1 MKLVLRILN
10 LVLAALAGVAFILLF
25 AIPAF
30 SFNSK
35 VVVDVKEISKFIPE
49 TTYTKDIDVVDTLG
63 TDEIQV
69 GVKFKLSA
77 TEINKVMN
85 GDKDIINNRVIIK
98 NIDDTLQTL
107 DDAVDVLADNTI
119 RKTLQTTIKDL
130 VKQHIESNKKDT
142 EKSADELMDLL
153 GLDDD
158 YFKNFSNALYDEAN
172 KDGATTDSVG
182 AILQEQVDDAILKA
196 EKSNAIKPGSFTQ
209 EQKDSIKAS
218 FVNILNQLEM
228 VKSDG
233 KSLEKIGDLPY
244 MYITKYV
251 KQQLDGKVA
260 AAELEKKEG
269 ETNRV
274 HSDRLIETLVINM
287 IPDLVYQIIGYVSL
301 GMFIG
306 MFIFAGTWILLAAFE
321 LLHFF
326 FVTKK
331 HRLFK
336 GLFLPFFMLSG
347 LLQIVFGFV
356 LTGVCK
362 FVLPEKLDI
371 ASFNLPIKDA
381 IIVPRTCTLASSIVF
396 IIVVGVGLAYFIL
409 KKFVPKDQPKVEG

>member
-10 LVLAALAGVAFILLF
+10 LVIAAIAGVAVVLLF

-35 VVVDVKEISKFIPE
+35 VVVDVNEFSKFIPE
-49 TTYTKDIDVVDTLG
+49 TAYTKDIDVVDTLG

-69 GVKFKLSA
+69 GIKFKLSA
-77 TEINKVMN
+77 TDINKVMN
-85 GDKDIINNRVIIK
+85 GDRDIINNIVIIK

-107 DDAVDVLADNTI
+107 DDAVDILADNTI
-119 RKTLQTTIKDL
+119 RRTLQTTLKDL
-130 VKQHIESNKKDT
+130 VSQHIESSKKDT
-142 EKSADELMDLL
+142 DKSADEIMDLL
-153 GLDDD
+153 GLDDE
-158 YFKNFSNALYDEAN
+158 YFKNFSNGLYDEAN
-172 KDGATTDSVG
+172 KDGATVDTVG
-182 AILQEQVDDAILKA
+182 AILQEQIDDAILRA

-209 EQKDSIKAS
+209 EQKDSVKAS
-218 FVNILNQLEM
+218 FTNILNQLEM

-233 KSLEKIGDLPY
+233 KSLEKISDLPY
-244 MYITKYV
+244 MYVTKFV

-260 AAELEKKEG
+260 EAELEKKEG
-269 ETNRV
+269 ETNRA
-274 HSDRLIETLVINM
+274 HSDRLLETLVINL
-287 IPDLVYQIIGYVSL
+287 IPDIVYQIIGYVSL

-321 LLHFF
+321 LLHFI

-336 GLFLPFFMLSG
+336 GLFLPIFMLSG
-347 LLQIVFGFV
+347 LLQVVFGFV

-362 FVLPEKLDI
+362 YVLPAKLDI
-371 ASFNLPIKDA
+371 ASFKLPIKDA

-396 IIVVGVGLAYFIL
+396 IIVVGAGLVYFIL